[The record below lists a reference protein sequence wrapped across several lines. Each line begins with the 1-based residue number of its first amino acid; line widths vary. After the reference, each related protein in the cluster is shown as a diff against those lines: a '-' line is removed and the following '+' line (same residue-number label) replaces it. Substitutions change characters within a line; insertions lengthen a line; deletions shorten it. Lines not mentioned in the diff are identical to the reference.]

1 MKKSIIFVLLIC
13 IFGFVFQFQSYSK
26 PPQPDAKGGFKT
38 CTVTIYQYHDGKVN
52 MKSGQKSYTSNF
64 DDKGYQ
70 IEMIS
75 YDNNKISQK
84 NKITNKYNTK
94 GLPIEVNVLDESG
107 KSITKVTIGYDDK
120 MNKINDT
127 IYNDAGEATQ
137 RGTYKYDANNFMV
150 EEIHETRVE
159 NNKFIKG
166 STYYKN
172 DKYGNKIEES
182 AVHGISANIQV
193 TTDYNLDNNKSETKT
208 SEVSSESNAMPP
220 DKITYD
226 YKYDAKGNI
235 IRHVRNGIGTKLIYE
250 YKYDKYG
257 NIIEQI
263 DFDEN
268 NKPVIKTAY
277 VYQF

>member
-1 MKKSIIFVLLIC
+1 MKKLLFALFIICLYFVVPC
-13 IFGFVFQFQSYSK
+13 QSYSK
-26 PPQPDAKGGFKT
+26 PPQSDAKGGFKT
-38 CTVTIYQYHDGKVN
+38 CTVTIYQYKDGKVD
-52 MKSGQKSYTSNF
+52 MKSGQKNFIQYF

-70 IEMIS
+70 IEFLS
-75 YDNNKISQK
+75 YEDNKISQK
-84 NKITNKYNTK
+84 NKILNKYNSK
-94 GLPIEVNVLDESG
+94 GLLIEANVLDESG
-107 KSITKVTIGYDDK
+107 KSITKATYGYDDK
-120 MNKINDT
+120 MNKTNDT
-127 IYNDAGEATQ
+127 IYNDAGVATQ

-150 EEIHETRVE
+150 EETQETRVE

-193 TTDYNLDNNKSETKT
+193 TTDYNLDNNKNETKT
-208 SEVSSESNAMPP
+208 SEVTSESNTLPP

-235 IRHVRNGIGTKLIYE
+235 IRQVRNGNGTKLIYE

-263 DFDEN
+263 DLDEN
-268 NKPVIKTAY
+268 NKPIIKTAY